1 MKRLSSLAA
10 NRLIAITAA
19 GCAGYSPSKSVIG
32 LDRVALVVNMGEPDR
47 EYIFDGMK
55 VLHFPRGPAGSHTY
69 FVYLDDNDRV
79 LRWEQ
84 VLTEDRFNSIQPG
97 MTKDQIIQILGVTKI
112 IHGLARN
119 RGSVWHY
126 RYETPHCKSFV
137 IEFTPEDIIRSTEYR
152 IRSGRRCKY
161 VGIG

>member
-1 MKRLSSLAA
+1 MKYLSLLAA
-10 NRLIAITAA
+10 ILIIAITA

-32 LDRVALVVNMGEPDR
+32 VDRVALVVDMGQPDR
-47 EYIFDGMK
+47 EYTVDGVK

-69 FVYLDDNDRV
+69 FVYLDENDRV

-97 MTKDQIIQILGVTKI
+97 MTKDQVVQSLGVTNI
-112 IHGLARN
+112 TIGLARN

-126 RYETPHCKSFV
+126 RYENPQCKSFV
-137 IEFTPEDIIRSTEYR
+137 IEFTPEDTIRSTEYR

>member
-1 MKRLSSLAA
+1 MERLSLLTATL
-10 NRLIAITAA
+10 LIAITAA

-32 LDRVALVVNMGEPDR
+32 QDRVALVINMGEPER
-47 EYIFDGMK
+47 EYMLDGVK
-55 VLHFPRGPAGSHTY
+55 ILHFPRGPAGSHTY

-84 VLTEDRFNSIQPG
+84 VLTEDRFNSIQPE
-97 MTKDQIIQILGVTKI
+97 MTKDQVIQILGVTKI
-112 IHGLARN
+112 TNGLARN

-126 RYETPHCKSFV
+126 RYETPQCKSFV
-137 IEFTPEDIIRSTEYR
+137 IEFTPENIIRSAEYR
-152 IRSGRRCKY
+152 TRSGRRCKY